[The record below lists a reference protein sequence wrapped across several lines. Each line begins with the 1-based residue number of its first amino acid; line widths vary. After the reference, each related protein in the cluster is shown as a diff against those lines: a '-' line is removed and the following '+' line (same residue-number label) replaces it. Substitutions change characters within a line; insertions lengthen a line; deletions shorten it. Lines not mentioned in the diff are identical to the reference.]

1 MRNFVK
7 NEINKMKY
15 LDQLSDVLSILIGMI
30 GALLKGIKIKAN
42 PFSIIMGVIIAG
54 VFSYSTIGII
64 ETFFSHLSD
73 KLTILIAFCVGW
85 VANEITSKLDEF
97 VNDIY
102 EIFIGWL
109 KNKFKK

>member
-1 MRNFVK
+1 
-7 NEINKMKY
+7 MKY
-15 LDQLSDVLSILIGMI
+15 LDQFGDVLSILIGMI

-42 PFSIIMGVIIAG
+42 TFSVILVIIIAG
-54 VFSYSTIGII
+54 IFSYSTIGII
-64 ETFFSHLSD
+64 ETFFSDVSP
-73 KLTILIAFCVGW
+73 KITILVAFCVGW

-102 EIFIGWL
+102 EIFVGWL